1 MNQLTKTKPILLT
14 YAQREAL
21 EIIQS
26 EERARSPYGAAPSI
40 PELVRSL
47 LDIAL
52 KDVYAGIEKQK
63 EIKAQQE
70 DLEKLL
76 ATAPVAEEATKDFLA
91 TRNSLLQQEHGSAPG
106 SLNYMGATML
116 TETKPEEA

>member
-1 MNQLTKTKPILLT
+1 
-14 YAQREAL
+14 
-21 EIIQS
+21 
-26 EERARSPYGAAPSI
+26 PYGAAPSI

-63 EIKAQQE
+63 EMKAQQE

-91 TRNSLLQQEHGSAPG
+91 TRNSLLQQEHGAAPG
-106 SLNYMGATML
+106 SLNYMGATM
-116 TETKPEEA
+116 